1 MGNTDLYLRALALR
15 HKFAEEPIREAVA
28 LLEQALALSPADAP
42 AAAMIAWLWVHQV
55 GVWHAVSDAE
65 ITEALLLAGSEVFAD
80 CCRREGAGR
89 GSGRL
94 RGRRVRSIFRSP
106 VWEHGVSCHRL
117 SRRASGIRG
126 ANGTKSGITADAWL
140 WLIKRSTG
148 SALIRYGVMDDWGTA
163 PKRLRETQRRNEWT

>member
-94 RGRRVRSIFRSP
+94 RGRRVRSICRSP
-106 VWEHGVSCHRL
+106 VWEKIASPLIDYRGGPPVFGAQMGPNPEARL
-117 SRRASGIRG
+117 IAS
-126 ANGTKSGITADAWL
+126 
-140 WLIKRSTG
+140 
-148 SALIRYGVMDDWGTA
+148 
-163 PKRLRETQRRNEWT
+163 

>member
-65 ITEALLLAGSEVFAD
+65 ITEALLLVGYGAD
-80 CCRREGAGR
+80 AFVPSSAVPFGRRSPLRSSIIAVGLR
-89 GSGRL
+89 YSGRK
-94 RGRRVRSIFRSP
+94 
-106 VWEHGVSCHRL
+106 WDQ
-117 SRRASGIRG
+117 IRKH
-126 ANGTKSGITADAWL
+126 A
-140 WLIKRSTG
+140 
-148 SALIRYGVMDDWGTA
+148 
-163 PKRLRETQRRNEWT
+163 